1 MKKKKETEPMD
12 AMNGELEAKELPE
25 ELEAQDGNQTDGE
38 EEDMLE
44 DVDLFIPGDE
54 EEEEGGPAGAP
65 AGAEAGAEAV
75 AQKAPEPV
83 EVQGPP
89 PPPAVQVARGRVPEA
104 QPPKAYIRPRQDAGS
119 LSYGSRAALYLSDK
133 DEYRS
138 MIGGNKQWK

>member
-1 MKKKKETEPMD
+1 MKKKKDTEPMD
-12 AMNGELEAKELPE
+12 AMDSELEAKELPE
-25 ELEAQDGNQTDGE
+25 ELEAPDGNQTDGE

-44 DVDLFIPGDE
+44 EIDLSIPGDE
-54 EEEEGGPAGAP
+54 EEEGGPSGAP

-75 AQKAPEPV
+75 AQKAAEPV

-89 PPPAVQVARGRVPEA
+89 APPAVPVARGRVPEA
-104 QPPKAYIRPRQDAGS
+104 QPPKAYIRPRADAGS
-119 LSYGSRAALYLSDK
+119 LSYGSRAALYLNDK

>member
-12 AMNGELEAKELPE
+12 AMNSELEAKELPE

-44 DVDLFIPGDE
+44 EIDLSIPGDE
-54 EEEEGGPAGAP
+54 EDGTPPAGAP
-65 AGAEAGAEAV
+65 VGVESGVEAV
-75 AQKAPEPV
+75 AQKAAEPA

-89 PPPAVQVARGRVPEA
+89 APPAVPAARGRVPEA
-104 QPPKAYIRPRQDAGS
+104 QPPKAYIRPRPDAGR
-119 LSYGSRAALYLSDK
+119 LSYGSRAALYLRDQ

>member
-1 MKKKKETEPMD
+1 MKKKKDTEPMD
-12 AMNGELEAKELPE
+12 AVNSEVEERELPE
-25 ELEAQDGNQTDGE
+25 EMEARDDDQADESE
-38 EEDMLE
+38 ELE

-54 EEEEGGPAGAP
+54 EEEGGPSGAP

-75 AQKAPEPV
+75 AQKAAEPA

-89 PPPAVQVARGRVPEA
+89 APPAVPAARGRVPEA
-104 QPPKAYIRPRQDAGS
+104 QPPKAYIRPRPDAGS
-119 LSYGSRAALYLSDK
+119 LSYGSRAALYLRDK

>member
-1 MKKKKETEPMD
+1 MRKKKETEPVD
-12 AMNGELEAKELPE
+12 TMNSEEEAKVLPE
-25 ELEAQDGNQTDGE
+25 EIETPAGDHVDEA
-38 EEDMLE
+38 EEDELE
-44 DVDLFIPGDE
+44 DIDLFIPGD

-65 AGAEAGAEAV
+65 AGAEAEAEPV
-75 AQKAPEPV
+75 PQKAAEPA

-89 PPPAVQVARGRVPEA
+89 APPAVPVTRGRVPEA
-104 QPPKAYIRPRQDAGS
+104 QPPKAYIRPRADAGS

>member
-12 AMNGELEAKELPE
+12 AVNSEVEERELPE
-25 ELEAQDGNQTDGE
+25 EMEARDDDQADESE
-38 EEDMLE
+38 ELE
-44 DVDLFIPGDE
+44 DVDLFIPGD

-75 AQKAPEPV
+75 AQKVVEPLA
-83 EVQGPP
+83 VQGPP
-89 PPPAVQVARGRVPEA
+89 APAAVPVARGRVPEA
-104 QPPKAYIRPRQDAGS
+104 QPPKAYIRPRPDAGR
-119 LSYGSRAALYLSDK
+119 LSYGSRAALYLNDK

>member
-12 AMNGELEAKELPE
+12 AVNSEVEERELPE
-25 ELEAQDGNQTDGE
+25 EMEARDDDQADESE
-38 EEDMLE
+38 ELE

-54 EEEEGGPAGAP
+54 EEEGGPSGAP

-75 AQKAPEPV
+75 AQKVAEPV
-83 EVQGPP
+83 EVMGPP
-89 PPPAVQVARGRVPEA
+89 PPPAVPAARGRVPEA
-104 QPPKAYIRPRQDAGS
+104 QPPKAYIRPRPDAGS
-119 LSYGSRAALYLSDK
+119 LSYGSRAALYLRDK

>member
-12 AMNGELEAKELPE
+12 AMNRELEAKELPE
-25 ELEAQDGNQTDGE
+25 EVEAQDGNQTDE
-38 EEDMLE
+38 AEEDVLE
-44 DVDLFIPGDE
+44 EFDLSIPGDE
-54 EEEEGGPAGAP
+54 EDGTPPAGAP
-65 AGAEAGAEAV
+65 AGVESGVEAV
-75 AQKAPEPV
+75 PQKAAEPV

-89 PPPAVQVARGRVPEA
+89 PPPAVPVTRGRVPEA

-119 LSYGSRAALYLSDK
+119 LSYGSRAALYLRDQ

>member
-1 MKKKKETEPMD
+1 MRKKKETQTIEAVD
-12 AMNGELEAKELPE
+12 GEVEVKELPE
-25 ELEAQDGNQTDGE
+25 EVEVQDGNQTDGE

-44 DVDLFIPGDE
+44 EIDLSIPGDE
-54 EEEEGGPAGAP
+54 EEGTPPAGAP

-75 AQKAPEPV
+75 AQKAAEPV

-89 PPPAVQVARGRVPEA
+89 SPAAVPVTRGRVPEA
-104 QPPKAYIRPRQDAGS
+104 QVPKAYIRPRPDAGS
-119 LSYGSRAALYLSDK
+119 LSYGSRAALYLNDK

>member
-1 MKKKKETEPMD
+1 MKKKKETEAMD
-12 AMNGELEAKELPE
+12 ALNGEAEAKEHPE
-25 ELEAQDGNQTDGE
+25 ELEAQDDDQADESE
-38 EEDMLE
+38 ELE
-44 DVDLFIPGDE
+44 DVDLFIPGD

-75 AQKAPEPV
+75 AQKAAEPA
-83 EVQGPP
+83 EVQGPL
-89 PPPAVQVARGRVPEA
+89 PPPAVPAARGRVPEA
-104 QPPKAYIRPRQDAGS
+104 RPPKAYIRPRPDAGS

>member
-1 MKKKKETEPMD
+1 MD
-12 AMNGELEAKELPE
+12 AVNSEVEERELPE
-25 ELEAQDGNQTDGE
+25 EMEAQDGNQTDGE

-44 DVDLFIPGDE
+44 DIDLFIPGDE
-54 EEEEGGPAGAP
+54 EEGTPPAGAP

-75 AQKAPEPV
+75 AQKAAEPA

-89 PPPAVQVARGRVPEA
+89 PPPAVPVARGRVPEA
-104 QPPKAYIRPRQDAGS
+104 QPPKAYIRPRAEAGS
-119 LSYGSRAALYLSDK
+119 LSYGSRAALYLNDK

>member
-1 MKKKKETEPMD
+1 MKKKKDTEPMD
-12 AMNGELEAKELPE
+12 AMNREAEEKELPDE
-25 ELEAQDGNQTDGE
+25 VEVQDGNQTDGE

-44 DVDLFIPGDE
+44 EIDLSIPGDE
-54 EEEEGGPAGAP
+54 EEGTPPAGAP

-75 AQKAPEPV
+75 AQKAAEPA

-89 PPPAVQVARGRVPEA
+89 APPAVPAARGRVPEA
-104 QPPKAYIRPRQDAGS
+104 QPPKAYIRPRADAGS
-119 LSYGSRAALYLSDK
+119 LSYGSRAALYLNDK

>member
-1 MKKKKETEPMD
+1 MKKKKDTEPMD
-12 AMNGELEAKELPE
+12 AMNREAEEKELPDE
-25 ELEAQDGNQTDGE
+25 VEVQDGNQTDGE

-44 DVDLFIPGDE
+44 EIDLSIPGDE
-54 EEEEGGPAGAP
+54 EEGTPPAGAP

-75 AQKAPEPV
+75 AQKAAEPA

-89 PPPAVQVARGRVPEA
+89 APPAVPAARGRVPEA
-104 QPPKAYIRPRQDAGS
+104 QPPKAYIRPRSDAGS
-119 LSYGSRAALYLSDK
+119 LSYGSRAALYLRDK

>member
-12 AMNGELEAKELPE
+12 AMNSELEAKELPE
-25 ELEAQDGNQTDGE
+25 ELEAQDDDQADESE
-38 EEDMLE
+38 ELE

-54 EEEEGGPAGAP
+54 EEEGGPSGAP
-65 AGAEAGAEAV
+65 GGAEAGAEAV

-89 PPPAVQVARGRVPEA
+89 PPPAVPVTRGRVPEA
-104 QPPKAYIRPRQDAGS
+104 QPPKAYIRPRQDALN
-119 LSYGSRAALYLSDK
+119 LSYGSRAALYLNDK

>member
-1 MKKKKETEPMD
+1 MGKKKETQAVTAVSD
-12 AMNGELEAKELPE
+12 ELEEKELPE

-44 DVDLFIPGDE
+44 EIDLSIPGD

-65 AGAEAGAEAV
+65 AGAEAEAEPV
-75 AQKAPEPV
+75 PQKAAEPV

-89 PPPAVQVARGRVPEA
+89 PPAAVPVMRGRVPEA
-104 QPPKAYIRPRQDAGS
+104 QPPKAYIRPRPDALS
-119 LSYGSRAALYLSDK
+119 LSYGSRAALYLRDQ

>member
-1 MKKKKETEPMD
+1 MKKKKDTEPMD
-12 AMNGELEAKELPE
+12 AMDSELEAKELPE
-25 ELEAQDGNQTDGE
+25 ELEAPDGNQTDGE

-44 DVDLFIPGDE
+44 EIDLSIPGDE
-54 EEEEGGPAGAP
+54 EEGTPPAGAP

-75 AQKAPEPV
+75 AQKAAEPA

-89 PPPAVQVARGRVPEA
+89 APPAVPAARGRVPEA
-104 QPPKAYIRPRQDAGS
+104 QPPKAYIRPRPDAGS
-119 LSYGSRAALYLSDK
+119 LSYGSRAALYLNDK